1 MKSETMCVLESDIVM
16 KTKVP
21 SLVDLSVQTA
31 IDNIRYLGDVGE
43 TALHLLE
50 RILPH
55 CTMEQLMHVES
66 STETR
71 DLSPVTNKLWKRFYE
86 LQFGAKSTN
95 VVVERMKEKK
105 LQFKWKQLFEA
116 KSKDVEEAQQK
127 SFDRIKQLYKKEDA
141 RRIVLSEEAWSPW
154 EVRATYG
161 AVLWEDIPNGWRKIG
176 KQSRQVQLC
185 TKVPPSSSK
194 RSFYGGGG
202 PGSSVGNTK
211 SSLMKKAKVDFLNSR
226 EVKNLTAMKRNAVQK
241 THSASSLTKP
251 ASFSGKASASTPK
264 YIKPFQRRF

>member
-1 MKSETMCVLESDIVM
+1 MRSETMRVLESDIIM

-31 IDNIRYLGDVGE
+31 IDNIRYLGNVGE

-66 STETR
+66 STEGR

-105 LQFKWKQLFEA
+105 VQFKWKQLFEA

-141 RRIVLSEEAWSPW
+141 R
-154 EVRATYG
+154 
-161 AVLWEDIPNGWRKIG
+161 

-185 TKVPPSSSK
+185 TKVPPSSTK

-211 SSLMKKAKVDFLNSR
+211 SSLMKKAKVDFLNSQ

>member
-1 MKSETMCVLESDIVM
+1 VSVDKIRSETRCVLESDIIL

-21 SLVDLSVQTA
+21 SLVDLTVQMA
-31 IDNIRYLGDVGE
+31 IDNIRYLGNVGE

-66 STETR
+66 STE
-71 DLSPVTNKLWKRFYE
+71 VYE

-105 LQFKWKQLFEA
+105 IQFKWKQLFEA

-141 RRIVLSEEAWSPW
+141 R
-154 EVRATYG
+154 
-161 AVLWEDIPNGWRKIG
+161 

-185 TKVPPSSSK
+185 TKVPPSSGK

-211 SSLMKKAKVDFLNSR
+211 SSLMKKAKVDFLNSQ

-251 ASFSGKASASTPK
+251 ASFSGKASASTPT
-264 YIKPFQRRF
+264 YVKPFERRF